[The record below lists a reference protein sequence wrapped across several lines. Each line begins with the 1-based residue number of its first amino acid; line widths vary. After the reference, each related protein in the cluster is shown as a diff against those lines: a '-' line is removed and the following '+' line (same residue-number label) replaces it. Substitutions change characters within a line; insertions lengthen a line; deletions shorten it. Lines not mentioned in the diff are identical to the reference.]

1 MWKRLAAGVPLLLL
15 SATYVLSLFS
25 DFEPWWIDRL
35 WLSWLIPLE
44 FLAVHGGLLMIVV
57 VAGS

>member
-15 SATYVLSLFS
+15 SATYVFSLFS
-25 DFEPWWIDRL
+25 YFEPWRIDRL
-35 WLSWLIPLE
+35 WLSQLIPLE
-44 FLAVHGGLLMIVV
+44 FLAIHGGLLMIVV